1 MDLLVWRA
9 RLDTMGMSR
18 MTTVSAQIGMPRMA
32 EASRMAQSTRFS
44 PKSLTVALVMLMAAP
59 VSSRTLPRM
68 HPSTM
73 TMAMLFSVS
82 AMPLLMMPSILSH
95 GVPMDMARMMVAT
108 RILVTGWIF
117 HFEMK
122 SIISKIQ
129 TAKATNT

>member
-1 MDLLVWRA
+1 
-9 RLDTMGMSR
+9 
-18 MTTVSAQIGMPRMA
+18 
-32 EASRMAQSTRFS
+32 
-44 PKSLTVALVMLMAAP
+44 
-59 VSSRTLPRM
+59 
-68 HPSTM
+68 M

-95 GVPMDMARMMVAT
+95 GVPMDMARM
-108 RILVTGWIF
+108 IF

>member
-1 MDLLVWRA
+1 
-9 RLDTMGMSR
+9 
-18 MTTVSAQIGMPRMA
+18 
-32 EASRMAQSTRFS
+32 
-44 PKSLTVALVMLMAAP
+44 
-59 VSSRTLPRM
+59 
-68 HPSTM
+68 M

-129 TAKATNT
+129 TAKAINT